1 MSQNYNFLINQGN
14 SFSFIVFIVSSVL
27 IIIDANI
34 NIIPLNIITYIGSII
49 LFHHKPGYYNVV
61 IDKDPKL
68 TLSLFLYDVI
78 VHYIP
83 LIFVFIVYKTT
94 TTNYPLCFAILLL
107 YLIFFHKD
115 LQHIYF
121 DYERFFTESKSS

>member
-1 MSQNYNFLINQGN
+1 MSQNYNFLINQSK
-14 SFSFIVFIVSSVL
+14 SFSFIVFIVSSIL
-27 IIIDANI
+27 LIIDANI

-49 LFHHKPGYYNVV
+49 LFHAKPGYYTIVK
-61 IDKDPKL
+61 DKTPKL
-68 TLSLFLYDVI
+68 ALSLFLYDVT

-83 LIFVFIVYKTT
+83 LIFVFIIYKTT
-94 TTNYPLCFAILLL
+94 TTNYLLCFAILLL

-121 DYERFFTESKSS
+121 DYERFFTNSESS